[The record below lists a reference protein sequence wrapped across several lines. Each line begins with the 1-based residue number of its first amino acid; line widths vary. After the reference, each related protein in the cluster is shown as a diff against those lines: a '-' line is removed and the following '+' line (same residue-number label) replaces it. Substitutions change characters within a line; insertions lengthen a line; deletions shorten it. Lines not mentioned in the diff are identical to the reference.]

1 MPSGRSAVVRTNC
14 RIFTSSR
21 CMLTVSLC
29 VHAADGHNSEGLCG
43 NNNGIG
49 GDDLIPDGWDT
60 ADTNYLEPVLFSS
73 SYMYV
78 GYCRRHNALIVTV
91 IAIVVLAVA
100 AIRNKAQCPSLLRP
114 NWSEYFVSFTCT

>member
-1 MPSGRSAVVRTNC
+1 
-14 RIFTSSR
+14 
-21 CMLTVSLC
+21 MLTVSLC

-49 GDDLIPDGWDT
+49 IDDLIPDGWDT